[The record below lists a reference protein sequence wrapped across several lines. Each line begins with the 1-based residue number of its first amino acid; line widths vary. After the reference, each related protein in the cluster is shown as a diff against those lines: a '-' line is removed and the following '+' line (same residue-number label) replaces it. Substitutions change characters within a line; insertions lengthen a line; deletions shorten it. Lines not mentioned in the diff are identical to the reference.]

1 MYCSKCSRKWK
12 REEQK
17 AALMSRTLF
26 GGMATQALSYLGKN
40 NPNPYQ
46 QHLSMDD
53 RLRWAQ
59 CNEASMGGNI
69 YVVNRYNLIE
79 HTISSIYVMSSSYT
93 ISIRVKTI
101 VFLLAK

>member
-1 MYCSKCSRKWK
+1 MFSRKWK

-17 AALMSRTLF
+17 AAMMSRTLF

-40 NPNPYQ
+40 NSNPYQ

-59 CNEASMGGNI
+59 AQEMGGNI
-69 YVVNRYNLIE
+69 YVVM
-79 HTISSIYVMSSSYT
+79 T
-93 ISIRVKTI
+93 
-101 VFLLAK
+101 

>member
-1 MYCSKCSRKWK
+1 MIDVFSRKWK

-40 NPNPYQ
+40 NTNNPYQ

-59 CNEASMGGNI
+59 CTDASMGGNI
-69 YVVNRYNLIE
+69 YVVGINNRQKIA
-79 HTISSIYVMSSSYT
+79 
-93 ISIRVKTI
+93 KT
-101 VFLLAK
+101 